1 MENNLSIVKD
11 QIKELPNNIEAEQAV
26 IGSLLVNNE
35 IYDEISLILDPEIQA
50 TFGDKFFD
58 PMHQKIFNA
67 IRSMIFKGMLANPIT
82 LKNYFKDEKDDINV
96 SEYLVKI
103 TKFST
108 SVRQTIEYAKIIY
121 DMFVRRELIKIS
133 EQAADDAKITD
144 LENDGQSIIENTE
157 KLLFDLVEKG
167 SSNTSLVK
175 FDDAMKQTIEMAQ
188 AAFKNEE
195 GIVGVP
201 TGLTDL
207 DNKLGGLH
215 QSDLIIIAGRPSM
228 GKTSLATNIAY
239 NAAKK
244 LQDSGKKSSIA
255 FFSLEMSSEQL
266 STRIISEQARI
277 SSDFIRRGRITDDQ
291 FDKFI
296 ETSKDI
302 ADLPLYIDETPA
314 ISVAALSNRARRI
327 KRLHGLDMI
336 LVDYIQLMRGSLNN
350 RDGRV
355 QEISQIT
362 QGLKAIAKELSVPV
376 VALSQLSRQVE
387 QRDDH
392 KPQLADLR
400 ESGSIEQD
408 ADVVM
413 FVYREGY
420 YLSRKEPREATVEHA
435 EWQAKMNEVAHL
447 AQIIIGKQRHGPIG
461 NVTLEFEERFTKF
474 KDTQSS

>member
-11 QIKELPNNIEAEQAV
+11 QFKELPNNIEAEQAV
-26 IGSLLVNNE
+26 IGSILVSND
-35 IYDEISLILDPEIQA
+35 IFDEINTIISSIN
-50 TFGDKFFD
+50 FYD
-58 PMHQKIFNA
+58 PMHQKIFEA
-67 IRSMIFKGMLANPIT
+67 VESLIYKGLLANPIT
-82 LKNYFKDEKDDINV
+82 LKNYFEDEKDDLNV
-96 SEYLVKI
+96 PEYLVKI

-108 SVRQTIEYAKIIY
+108 SVRQAIEYSKIIY

-133 EQAADDAKITD
+133 EQTIDSAKLND
-144 LENDGQSIIENTE
+144 LDTNGQSIIESSE
-157 KLLFDLVEKG
+157 RLLFDLAEKG
-167 SSNTSLVK
+167 SFNSSLVK
-175 FDDAMKQTIEMAQ
+175 FDEAMKQTIEMAS
-188 AAFKNEE
+188 AAYKNEE

-201 TGLTDL
+201 TGLRDL
-207 DNKLGGLH
+207 DDKLGGLH

-228 GKTSLATNIAY
+228 GKTSLATNIAF
-239 NAAKK
+239 NAAQK
-244 LQDSGKKSSIA
+244 LQESGKKSSIA

-277 SSDFIRRGRITDDQ
+277 SSNDIRRGRISDDQ
-291 FDKFI
+291 FDKFL
-296 ETSKDI
+296 ETSKNI
-302 ADLPLYIDETPA
+302 SELPLYIDETPA
-314 ISVAALSNRARRI
+314 ISIAALSNRARRI
-327 KRLHGLDMI
+327 KRLFGLDMI
-336 LVDYIQLMRGSLNN
+336 VVDYIQLMRGTTFNK
-350 RDGRV
+350 DGRV

-420 YLSRKEPREATVEHA
+420 YLQRKEPREATVEHA

-474 KDTQSS
+474 KDTQLS